1 MVKRKLGM
9 VLSLPLWLGA
19 TMASAEPKDDASSP
33 LNVAVTFSVL
43 GDLVT
48 RVAGDDANVSV
59 LTPIGAEV
67 HEWELTPSNFA
78 ALETAE
84 RLSA

>member
-48 RVAGDDANVSV
+48 RVAG
-59 LTPIGAEV
+59 TMP
-67 HEWELTPSNFA
+67 TF
-78 ALETAE
+78 
-84 RLSA
+84 RC